1 LSRVI
6 AFLFALSASVS
17 LFTHLYG
24 LMSASRLLPGLGAA
38 VHYSVLA
45 RGWDSDGLTFQ
56 EVPLHLLISFATHVF
71 NVDLLTALKF
81 VPAFLLSVLPLLVY
95 FISLT
100 VTRSYLVGVASA
112 WILAF
117 MPAVTASLMIG
128 NYSLILGLFL
138 FTAYL
143 SFLVKCFESGS
154 KVALYLALLASALI
168 LPLLFLILGSSL
180 RIQGQVI
187 RVNPATWTE
196 SLWFTLSMA
205 VGVIV
210 GIYALLKRVKLV
222 ALPVLLALAIVPFA
236 LFFVPAFSSL
246 HVLSTPILALL
257 VASPLLWLRES
268 FSVHEVNAD
277 DNRPVV
283 EIVIDLPKLA
293 AIFLVALLTVSTVV
307 VGYSASTS
315 TYNKYSVSR
324 YFTDEEIAS
333 ALEWMDENIHDEA
346 VLSSKPVVAAWLEA
360 FSGRRFI
367 GFRGLDE
374 ALASATLE
382 STSFRIL
389 TPSLLVDEWE
399 PFSTSK
405 APCILYYDGEGY
417 EPIAYIDD
425 STVRVRL
432 IKEGEEWA
440 ESPYRAV
447 YRGYRWLS
455 DTQPEVILVQHF
467 ETHGLLF
474 EKTMRVSTSEPHLRV
489 EYRVSPK
496 TEVELVSLELPVR
509 VEPWKKVKV
518 LETTNDK
525 ITLVIDGRETKI
537 SFSGNVVSL
546 MHEEYDE
553 GHVMIKAE
561 FTPVGG
567 AIEAKAVVSI
577 NSEERSQMPLWL
589 AYTPELIT
597 NRSIEYVV
605 AQAGTMGFLDRSLV
619 DPVESLIT
627 KDSFNPILFDALGN
641 SSVETP
647 SSGKVRF
654 DESSVDGVRLIGYKT
669 DKLYIN
675 KSLTES
681 ERSIELRYAIAPTET
696 SSSLTSMNLTIWIP
710 WDILFLD
717 HTIQGDEIKL
727 KLGSGEFEVR
737 FIGEPIH
744 VEVGPDPE
752 YGQNRVKAVLKLR
765 SEGDEVGVNISS
777 LKPLLTVMEAGDL
790 TVCADTNLF
799 RVVFKQGA
807 LVVCRTSP

>member
-1 LSRVI
+1 VPRVI

-17 LFTHLYG
+17 LFIHLYG
-24 LMSASRLLPGLGAA
+24 LMSASRLPPGLGAA
-38 VHYSVLA
+38 VHYTALA
-45 RGWDSDGLTFQ
+45 RGWASDSLTFQ
-56 EVPLHLLISFATHVF
+56 EVPLYLLISFAMRVF
-71 NVDLLTALKF
+71 SVDLLTALKL
-81 VPAFLLSVLPLLVY
+81 VPTFLLSVLPLLVY
-95 FISLT
+95 LLSLT
-100 VTRSYLVGVASA
+100 LTGSRLVGVASA
-112 WILAF
+112 WIIAF
-117 MPAVTASLMIG
+117 MPAVTASLMVG

-143 SFLVKCFESGS
+143 SLLVKCLRSGS
-154 KVALYLALLASALI
+154 RAALHLALLASALT
-168 LPLLFLILGSSL
+168 LPLLFLSTLGPTL
-180 RIQGQVI
+180 IQGQVF
-187 RVNPATWTE
+187 RADLSVWTE
-196 SLWFTLSMA
+196 NLWLNVSMA
-205 VGVIV
+205 VGVVV
-210 GIYALLKRVKLV
+210 GIYTVLKRIKSV
-222 ALPVLLALAIVPFA
+222 ALPVLLALAIVPFTLVFIPA
-236 LFFVPAFSSL
+236 LSSL

-257 VASPLLWLRES
+257 IASPLLWLRES
-268 FSVHEVNAD
+268 FSVREVN
-277 DNRPVV
+277 VV
-283 EIVIDLPKLA
+283 DYSPIVELVIDLPKLA
-293 AIFLVALLTVSTVV
+293 AIFLVALLTVSTVG
-307 VGYSASTS
+307 VGYSVSASI
-315 TYNKYSVSR
+315 YSEHSASR
-324 YFTDEEIAS
+324 YFTDEEITS
-333 ALEWMDENIHDEA
+333 AVKWINGNMHGEA
-346 VLSSKPVVAAWLEA
+346 TLCSKPVVAAWLEA
-360 FSGRRFI
+360 LSGKSFI

-374 ALASATLE
+374 AIASEAIE

-405 APCILYYDGEGY
+405 APCISYYNGRRY

-432 IKEGEEWA
+432 IKDGKEWV
-440 ESPYRAV
+440 ESPYRAA

-467 ETHGLLF
+467 ETPGLLF
-474 EKTMRVSTSEPHLRV
+474 KKTIQVSTSEQRVKV
-489 EYRVSPK
+489 EYLVDPK
-496 TEVELVSLELPVR
+496 TKIELVCLEFPVR
-509 VEPWKKVKV
+509 VEPWKKARI